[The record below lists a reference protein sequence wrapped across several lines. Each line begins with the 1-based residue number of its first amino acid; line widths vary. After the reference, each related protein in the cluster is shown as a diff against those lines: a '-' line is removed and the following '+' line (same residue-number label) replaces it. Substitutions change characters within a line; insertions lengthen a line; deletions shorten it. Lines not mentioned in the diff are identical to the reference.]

1 MSAISLRTA
10 PPAITDGLQA
20 RVLAWTLLP
29 MQGLV
34 AIPAILFLGAL
45 TAMLLR
51 HPDVPF
57 YEIDRV
63 AFVLLVIGV
72 LAGAVAKRRSLAVF
86 HRATWPMIGLSLL
99 AVGSV
104 ITQPFDNRTWCLL
117 AAKFIVPFALFH
129 LAQLVFIGDRQLR
142 HFEIFCLAVLAYLS
156 FTSIAFLVG
165 AHSLIFPRFIL
176 DESLGYHAD
185 RARGPLLQAVANGVS
200 LNLLGLLALH
210 SVLRKK
216 IRGLTAA
223 VLLASLPVA
232 ILATMTRAVWLS
244 FAVSMG
250 ILIFLSRNRGL
261 RRACTA
267 VAIVGTLGLLIIL
280 SFDDQRRALTDRLQE
295 SGPVDFREAVYAG
308 GWQMFLEK
316 PITGWGINQMPA
328 ELAKHVSGYREK
340 ELYPHNTYLE
350 LLVEHGILGLAL
362 YGWLMWELWKLSRF
376 RIPAAERCGF
386 LNRQFHAMWPVLLGV
401 YWVNASV
408 VVMNYQFVNG
418 FLFTMAGMLAAQRAR
433 SLRDFDLAPD
443 SPFQSGTNSPGQRN
457 PAY

>member
-1 MSAISLRTA
+1 MA
-10 PPAITDGLQA
+10 PPAWVEDSSLRALQLTLRPLQTMIA
-20 RVLAWTLLP
+20 MPTALLLA
-29 MQGLV
+29 
-34 AIPAILFLGAL
+34 AL
-45 TAMLLR
+45 AAMLLR

-63 AFVLLVIGV
+63 AFALLVVGV
-72 LAGAVAKRRSLAVF
+72 VGGALVTRQRFWVAE
-86 HRATWPMIGLSLL
+86 RATWPMIGLTFL
-99 AVGSV
+99 AVASV
-104 ITQPFDNRTWCLL
+104 IGEPFDNRTWSLL

-129 LAQLVFIGDRQLR
+129 LSAIILRDERRLELFEVFA
-142 HFEIFCLAVLAYLS
+142 LAVLAYLC

-165 AHSLIFPRFIL
+165 AKSLIFPRFIL

-210 SVLRKK
+210 AILRRR
-216 IRGLTAA
+216 IRGLKAA
-223 VLLASLPVA
+223 ILLASLPLA

-244 FAVSMG
+244 FVVSVG
-250 ILIFLSRNRGL
+250 VLIVRSHNRRL
-261 RRACTA
+261 RRVSIA
-267 VAIVGTLGLLIIL
+267 VAAMGALALLITL

-295 SGPVDFREAVYAG
+295 SGPVDFREAVYTG

-316 PITGWGINQMPA
+316 PFTGWGVNQMPA
-328 ELAKHVSGYREK
+328 ELARHVSGYSEK

-362 YGWLMWELWKLSRF
+362 YVWLMWELLRLGRGSVPRD
-376 RIPAAERCGF
+376 ECNGL

-418 FLFTMAGMLAAQRAR
+418 LLFVLAGMLAAQQRRR
-433 SLRDFDLAPD
+433 S
-443 SPFQSGTNSPGQRN
+443 TNLERETIRPIKANRTS
-457 PAY
+457 AI